1 MSAKSGLTGVSW
13 LSCNATRYC
22 WPVSCSSTR
31 TLRTK
36 GEAGLW
42 NSVMLG
48 ADMQV
53 SSINGQGLSLD
64 RSKAAGEFRCGS
76 GLARRPE
83 EHTSE
88 LQSLMRN
95 SYEDV
100 GLKK

>member
-1 MSAKSGLTGVSW
+1 MSAKSGLTGVRW
-13 LSCNATRYC
+13 LSCNATRSC

-64 RSKAAGEFRCGS
+64 SSKAAGEFRCGS
-76 GLARRPE
+76 GLAREGGVSEIQSRLRSE
-83 EHTSE
+83 EHT
-88 LQSLMRN
+88 LN
-95 SYEDV
+95 SSH
-100 GLKK
+100 